1 MTSANSLA
9 YFDKEEETV
18 IITDASPVG
27 LSAVILQE
35 QQVVRKA
42 GSYTI
47 RCLTDVKRRYYQTE
61 NGGIEH
67 RSGM

>member
-1 MTSANSLA
+1 MFCANALA
-9 YFDKEEETV
+9 YLDKEAETV
-18 IITDASPVG
+18 IITDASVVG
-27 LSAVILQE
+27 LSAVLLE
-35 QQVVRKA
+35 KQQLVLKTV
-42 GSYTI
+42 SHPI